1 MKFVF
6 GSAILLGVV
15 AQVAPADPMLLWMQ
29 ANAGRLAIL
38 TVFGTVA
45 AFIVTTLTA
54 PELGFRKL
62 VSHTSAG
69 TLFSVSS
76 NLVVCESFGAV
87 NSPGTAVICVL
98 VGSVAGPNLLIVSA
112 DVVRTWKEDGSLAK
126 AIRAVA
132 GHVWGRFFGT
142 PPASVKESSPVTNVV
157 TQVEVKP

>member
-1 MKFVF
+1 MNILF
-6 GSAILLGVV
+6 GLALGLAFF
-15 AQVAPADPMLLWMQ
+15 AQVGKPEPMLEWLQM
-29 ANAGRLAIL
+29 NAWRVAIL

-45 AFIVTTLTA
+45 AFIVTSLTA
-54 PELGFRKL
+54 PELGPRKL
-62 VSHTSAG
+62 ASHTSAG

-76 NLVVCESFGAV
+76 NLVVCDSFGMP
-87 NSPGTAVICVL
+87 NSPGTAVLCVL

-126 AIRAVA
+126 AIRSIV

-142 PPASVKESSPVTNVV
+142 PPQAVKEASPVTNVV